1 VFLAESTQFCSVNFT
16 SSHLALLADT
26 DYLTV
31 RCSFSYFAASH
42 WIPHVQCLPNI
53 AGQTEETNE
62 TSQDITY
69 TKSFNATPDANNVVI
84 NCTAKFNYT
93 SSDEAYNAPTD
104 VNLWQSPSLH
114 VQCRH
119 KNTWHDVLVCLNYS
133 YSRFKLV
140 SHQGV
145 IQPACNLHCDHD
157 RVYGVDA
164 IVF

>member
-1 VFLAESTQFCSVNFT
+1 MNFT
-16 SSHLALLADT
+16 SSDLALLADT

-62 TSQDITY
+62 TSESITY
-69 TKSFNATPDANNVVI
+69 TKSFSATPHVNDVVI

-93 SSDEAYNAPTD
+93 SSDEAYNTPTD

-114 VQCRH
+114 VQCRQRLSTEISRVSLIITFIRIAVKQNSKASWCRFGLVVTH
-119 KNTWHDVLVCLNYS
+119 WSVLMKSLYARPS
-133 YSRFKLV
+133 
-140 SHQGV
+140 
-145 IQPACNLHCDHD
+145 
-157 RVYGVDA
+157 
-164 IVF
+164 